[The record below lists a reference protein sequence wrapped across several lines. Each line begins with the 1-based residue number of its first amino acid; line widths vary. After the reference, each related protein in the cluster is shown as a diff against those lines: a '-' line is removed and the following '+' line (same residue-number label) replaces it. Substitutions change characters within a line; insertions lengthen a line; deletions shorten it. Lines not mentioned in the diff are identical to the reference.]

1 MVFQTEPAA
10 RAPLIYF
17 LHSRLE
23 LRDSHER
30 PFEPCSPLLVINE
43 DE

>member
-1 MVFQTEPAA
+1 MVFQIELATT
-10 RAPLIYF
+10 APLVF
-17 LHSRLE
+17 FFRSRLE